1 MVYAPESF
9 DAVSSGTISRYPGSN
24 NQYVWNIPRGQSSVS
39 VTFRAPDT
47 HDVILETFYV
57 KAFEGYLMENG
68 TRIP

>member
-1 MVYAPESF
+1 MLRAFRSILLSLV
-9 DAVSSGTISRYPGSN
+9 AVSLGSVDLWSRPVSCVSGTADTLVVRECS
-24 NQYVWNIPRGQSSVS
+24 
-39 VTFRAPDT
+39 DT